1 MLACLLVLSP
11 VSTSMAGVLRIVAY
25 NTYNNPD
32 DTAEDAPFSTI
43 FSAIGNESVG
53 GIAKRI
59 DVLAL
64 AETDTGSSVRLAGVL
79 NGLYDT
85 DAYEIVTSS
94 SVGGDRTGVLYDSS
108 TLALLEAADLTHIG
122 VHPILRARFR
132 PVGVTGSGSDFCVY
146 AVHLKAG
153 LFESDITTRAAEAVA
168 LRNDADALGKGANI
182 IYAGDFNIFNSSEG
196 AWVNMIVPGNGQAFD
211 TADSPG
217 EWHDNEAFKLLHT
230 RHSSTDMN
238 ARLDL
243 MMVSGE
249 LLDGGGFD
257 GGGFDGGAFEYLPDS
272 FHVFGNNGTHTFGAP
287 IGTGT
292 GASPDVLAALE
303 LASDHL
309 PIVAD
314 YRFSPVPEP
323 ATPSLL
329 VLAGLCL
336 AVSAWRRRRC

>member
-1 MLACLLVLSP
+1 
-11 VSTSMAGVLRIVAY
+11 
-25 NTYNNPD
+25 
-32 DTAEDAPFSTI
+32 
-43 FSAIGNESVG
+43 
-53 GIAKRI
+53 
-59 DVLAL
+59 
-64 AETDTGSSVRLAGVL
+64 
-79 NGLYDT
+79 
-85 DAYEIVTSS
+85 
-94 SVGGDRTGVLYDSS
+94 
-108 TLALLEAADLTHIG
+108 
-122 VHPILRARFR
+122 
-132 PVGVTGSGSDFCVY
+132 
-146 AVHLKAG
+146 
-153 LFESDITTRAAEAVA
+153 
-168 LRNDADALGKGANI
+168 
-182 IYAGDFNIFNSSEG
+182 
-196 AWVNMIVPGNGQAFD
+196 MIVPGNAQAFD

-230 RHSSTDMN
+230 RHSSTGMN
-238 ARLDL
+238 GRLDL

-249 LLDGGGFD
+249 LLD